1 MTRAGRLSTLVAAAV
16 IAAGGVAGMT
26 ATSAQAQTA
35 PTSCLPEA
43 RACVNLTTQQAWL
56 AYDGMLQYGPV
67 PVRTGKASAPT
78 DPGTFRVTYKDQ
90 YHRSR
95 EFNNAPMPYSVFFNG
110 GDALHEG
117 SLAVPSNGCV
127 HLTPTAARTFFAVL
141 NVGDVVQVVR

>member
-1 MTRAGRLSTLVAAAV
+1 MTRAGRLSTLAV
-16 IAAGGVAGMT
+16 ITGIAAGGVVGMT
-26 ATSAQAQTA
+26 ATSAQAQAA
-35 PTSCLPEA
+35 PTSCSAVA

-56 AYDGMLQYGPV
+56 AYDGAVEYGPV

-78 DPGTFRVTYKDQ
+78 DPGTFRVTYKDM

-127 HLTPTAARTFFAVL
+127 HLTQTAARTFFAAL